1 MGQERECL
9 KSHNCR
15 DWKGPL
21 MIIESNPPDVE
32 QCHSQPC
39 SLQAAV
45 LLSAGIEFMLFL
57 AAAMELLRI

>member
-1 MGQERECL
+1 
-9 KSHNCR
+9 
-15 DWKGPL
+15 
-21 MIIESNPPDVE
+21 MIPSNESNPPNVE